1 MGIHAW
7 TMMMMEGEI
16 YEGEGEDIDHKVRIH
31 LMEAAV
37 EFQNEGREIMG
48 AGTDNAHRV
57 KELAAEKAK
66 HHGDTRLGDDDDGRG
81 DL

>member
-7 TMMMMEGEI
+7 TMMMMKGEI

-57 KELAAEKAK
+57 KGALWCIRWYRIIRM
-66 HHGDTRLGDDDDGRG
+66 RLCI
-81 DL
+81 